1 MHPLLTLAL
10 LRPAVAWDPNR
21 CSLTSKHHAARPP
34 PRQALLR
41 RENREM
47 PWRSDDMAWT
57 GAWRAEA
64 IDESL
69 ARRAMS
75 TSERVCLEASRVAAE
90 LEWRAGISQ
99 EVQDCAADYLCF
111 VSDLRDA
118 EIAVTDAAMAA
129 AISRRFAP
137 PALMLHVTRKLLH
150 REKAL
155 APLTIEHRS

>member
-1 MHPLLTLAL
+1 ML
-10 LRPAVAWDPNR
+10 WR
-21 CSLTSKHHAARPP
+21 CFCTRYGQLGYSA
-34 PRQALLR
+34 
-41 RENREM
+41 
-47 PWRSDDMAWT
+47 
-57 GAWRAEA
+57 G
-64 IDESL
+64 
-69 ARRAMS
+69 
-75 TSERVCLEASRVAAE
+75 
-90 LEWRAGISQ
+90 GISQ